1 VLLYAYKSV
10 AYASKIVDHTFF
22 TQFLEKRK
30 RLKNTGIAGRKLLA
44 FRFNFESLVLCKELN
59 FSTKFI
65 SKFVFRKRKLR
76 SSLQNVRF
84 LTDQLYLSVQNAQIY
99 AAVEKILKGANLEEI
114 TMRNVCLQVY
124 KLYPEFDLSERKPF
138 IKESVKKVKII
149 LNKIPLNRVV
159 LLLDNS

>member
-1 VLLYAYKSV
+1 M
-10 AYASKIVDHTFF
+10 
-22 TQFLEKRK
+22 
-30 RLKNTGIAGRKLLA
+30 
-44 FRFNFESLVLCKELN
+44 
-59 FSTKFI
+59 
-65 SKFVFRKRKLR
+65 
-76 SSLQNVRF
+76 
-84 LTDQLYLSVQNAQIY
+84 QNAQIY